1 MSVVKDGCVVRA
13 RPTAELSRL
22 VELAASDIRN
32 EMSNS
37 QGELISKLRYTQSCR
52 DVQREFTDSYQNT
65 IRPESVTAT
74 IFHPHNIQTRWIP
87 EVFLLKDGAFEIP
100 RHSVAVA
107 IPLINDGHPTI
118 EYHDYKDGSI
128 SQIEWTVGSV
138 IFLVGDASVALDGP
152 GATGFILLLFG
163 LRQNA

>member
-13 RPTAELSRL
+13 QPTAELSRL
-22 VELAASDIRN
+22 VQLAASDIRN

-37 QGELISKLRYTQSCR
+37 QGELIS
-52 DVQREFTDSYQNT
+52 
-65 IRPESVTAT
+65 T
-74 IFHPHNIQTRWIP
+74 IFHPHNIQTWWIP

-100 RHSVAVA
+100 RDSIAIA
-107 IPLINDGHPTI
+107 IPLINDGHLTI
-118 EYHDYKDGSI
+118 EYHDYKDRSI